1 MSDSN
6 TQFGSTPAIFI
17 VQRTTG
23 RKFKLL
29 ESPVTN
35 WIDQMPTDLAGEFA
49 VSETSGSIN
58 GSVFGY
64 WLGTRNVLDPEVQ
77 SAIHLHIAD
86 HDVSSICYIKADPT
100 DVHPV
105 IKTRYLQILANR

>member
-58 GSVFGY
+58 GSVFPFGN
-64 WLGTRNVLDPEVQ
+64 TNE
-77 SAIHLHIAD
+77 
-86 HDVSSICYIKADPT
+86 
-100 DVHPV
+100 
-105 IKTRYLQILANR
+105 ILTVPSRTTYKPDTTLP